1 LRKNTSLVDPR
12 QQMLQINFR
21 QKDFYESR
29 YEATHMNRQA
39 TERAANLPT
48 NVWTWFRYGLMD
60 LGSSVNVYEQ
70 VYALHQKWMS
80 DLGDARVLD
89 LGCFA
94 GNNLSLWI
102 AENCADYT
110 GIDLSEQATASLD
123 EKLRERQLTH
133 ARAYKQDF
141 LANSFPDN
149 HFDLVYAH
157 AVLHHFK
164 EMTVLLEE
172 LKRILKPGGVVIS
185 FDPMMTEPLN
195 RLARMLYRPLQTDRD
210 WEWPFKRSTFHLIQ
224 KYFEIADMQGF
235 MGMVK
240 LGFPFQLIPGL
251 SGLGRAIGHWGLE
264 FDKRYARR
272 FGLPFYLCWVASLQ
286 LRKPTQY

>member
-1 LRKNTSLVDPR
+1 MRNSTKIDPR
-12 QQMLQINFR
+12 QQMLEVNFR

-29 YEATHMNRQA
+29 YEATLVKRQA

-48 NVWTWFRYGLMD
+48 NIWTWFRYRLMD
-60 LGSSVNVYEQ
+60 LGSTMNVYEQ
-70 VYALHQKWMS
+70 AYTLHREWMS
-80 DLGDARVLD
+80 DLKDARVLD

-94 GNNLSLWI
+94 GNKLSLWM

-110 GIDLSEQATASLD
+110 GIDLSEQATAYLD
-123 EKLRERQLTH
+123 EQLRARHLVH

-164 EMTVLLEE
+164 DMTVLLEE
-172 LKRILKPGGVVIS
+172 LQRILKPGGVVIS

-195 RLARMLYRPLQTDRD
+195 RFARLLYRPLQTDRE
-210 WEWPFKRSTFHLIQ
+210 WEWPFSRATFRLIS
-224 KYFEIADMQGF
+224 KYFEYVNVQGF

-240 LGFPFQLIPGL
+240 LGFPFQLIPVLRGV
-251 SGLGRAIGHWGLE
+251 GRALSRWGLA
-264 FDKRYARR
+264 FDKEHARQ
-272 FGLPFYLCWVASLQ
+272 FSLPFYLCWVTTLQ
-286 LRKPTQY
+286 LRKPEQQ